1 MTKSVYEILASK
13 VVDTVEAIKDP
24 VEKAKAIG
32 KFMEILK
39 DKDVEEVVTPVRVK
53 AVKQQE
59 EKAAAAEAEI
69 VKELNGTYDVKPK
82 KMAKVEKPS
91 DVLNLPKSE
100 PLEMVKPNKDKVEA
114 IKAKLEEADTLTLP
128 SENDDE
134 ETIKRRQVV
143 LAKRYGDMTIGEA
156 FNDPEVGQYLTF
168 ENSYMSAFREQLMK
182 CFQIE
187 MEENDEGEI
196 EYVSKGEV
204 TIDQIDNLIHH
215 YIHEADSKAEDYT
228 KVKLDKFL
236 TAFIPYMAHLYAIYS
251 HTPDQIAEVGREAMD
266 EKEDFSVADINIHNA
281 EVLKMVLEDRFD
293 H

>member
-39 DKDVEEVVTPVRVK
+39 DKDIEGIVTPVK
-53 AVKQQE
+53 AKAAKQQE

-69 VKELNGTYDVKPK
+69 VKEMDGTYDVKPK
-82 KMAKVEKPS
+82 KASKVEKPS

-100 PLEMVKPNKDKVEA
+100 PLEMVKPNKEKAEA
-114 IKAKLEEADTLTLP
+114 VKAKLAEADVLTVP

-143 LAKRYGDMTIGEA
+143 LAKKYGDMTIGEA
-156 FNDPEVGQYLTF
+156 FNDPEVGQYLVF
-168 ENSYMSAFREQLMK
+168 ENNYMSAFREQLMK
-182 CFQIE
+182 CFEIE
-187 MEENDEGEI
+187 MEENSEGEI
-196 EYVSKGEV
+196 DYVSKGAV
-204 TIDQIDNLIHH
+204 TIEQIDSLIHH
-215 YIHEADSKAEDYT
+215 YIHEADPKAEDYT

-236 TAFIPYMAHLYAIYS
+236 TVFIPYMAHLYAIYS
-251 HTPDQIAEVGREAMD
+251 HTPDQIADVGREAMD
-266 EKEDFSVADINIHNA
+266 DKEDFSVADINIHNA